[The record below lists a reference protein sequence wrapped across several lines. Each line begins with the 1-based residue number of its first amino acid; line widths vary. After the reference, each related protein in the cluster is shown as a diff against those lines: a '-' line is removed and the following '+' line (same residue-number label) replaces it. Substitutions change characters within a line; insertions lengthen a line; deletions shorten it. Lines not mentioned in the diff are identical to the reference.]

1 MTYHTTMNCSD
12 IMNTYIA
19 TIVSAAVEAKQDL
32 FFDHL
37 TSSLGL
43 EEGAV
48 SEAAASFDWGVD
60 PFQSKTA
67 AKGKKKVLP
76 KGDGKVYLVLNYGP
90 KSHALFGDT
99 MAISDTVLNPLN
111 EKCVAE
117 GKKKV
122 IGYNKGLAYGPGWVI
137 IDKERVKEVET
148 ALKKAKVVYDS
159 LEKIEYEKLRET
171 KAKAV
176 KDDEPEDE
184 DPAEVEEEEQ
194 EQLEVEPIE
203 PKVVKAKT
211 VKKVDAKAKTTKSEA
226 KAKKTEEAEP
236 AEEDEE
242 VVEAAPAK
250 TVKAKVAKAKEVTA
264 KAAKTTAKAA
274 KTKDVKAKAAPKAA
288 PKAKGRDASVSVQE
302 NKWGNYEDA
311 QSGIVYLQL
320 PTGINGRAESIAIG
334 KQDSDAEYSVKGIES
349 VLPLEQCDIDEC
361 NKQKRRVLTKSI
373 METLKKKDAV
383 IFAQLDKMTKR
394 GSAEVGDTA
403 DEAEEEEVVE
413 EEDE

>member
-1 MTYHTTMNCSD
+1 MNCSD

-171 KAKAV
+171 KAKAATEG
-176 KDDEPEDE
+176 DEPED
-184 DPAEVEEEEQ
+184 DAAVEEEQ

-203 PKVVKAKT
+203 PKVVKAKQSRRLMR
-211 VKKVDAKAKTTKSEA
+211 KRRLPNPKQRPKRLRKPNRPRRMRKSLRRRQRLLRQRLPRLRRLQRKRQRLPQKWLRRRMPRLRPHPKQLQRPRVVMHLSRFKRTSGAITRMPRVELSISNSQQA
-226 KAKKTEEAEP
+226 SMGEP
-236 AEEDEE
+236 N
-242 VVEAAPAK
+242 
-250 TVKAKVAKAKEVTA
+250 
-264 KAAKTTAKAA
+264 
-274 KTKDVKAKAAPKAA
+274 
-288 PKAKGRDASVSVQE
+288 RSRSVSKIQM
-302 NKWGNYEDA
+302 
-311 QSGIVYLQL
+311 QSIRSKASSLYC
-320 PTGINGRAESIAIG
+320 PS
-334 KQDSDAEYSVKGIES
+334 SSVTLMS
-349 VLPLEQCDIDEC
+349 VTSKSVEC
-361 NKQKRRVLTKSI
+361 
-373 METLKKKDAV
+373 
-383 IFAQLDKMTKR
+383 
-394 GSAEVGDTA
+394 
-403 DEAEEEEVVE
+403 
-413 EEDE
+413 